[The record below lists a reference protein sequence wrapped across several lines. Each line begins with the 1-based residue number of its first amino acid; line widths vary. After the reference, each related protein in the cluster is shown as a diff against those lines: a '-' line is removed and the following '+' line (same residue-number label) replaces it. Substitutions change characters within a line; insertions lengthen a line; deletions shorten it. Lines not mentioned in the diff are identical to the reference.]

1 MFLPRREKHAGW
13 TISPAVSLTQ
23 TEEGSVKRTK
33 EIMKFH
39 TQWPPGQAQHRRRHG
54 ARSRSAFRGQAMF
67 QKEETPG
74 GSSPRSW
81 PANQRRSHRTCFR
94 ALELGDR
101 ARASVA
107 ENSHQLTRQRER
119 LMRRFKSAEHA
130 QRFLGTIRCR
140 RRRFPR
146 RAQRHRRRH
155 STPTVRGTTLHRARG
170 GRHPGRFLK
179 VRESSHS

>member
-1 MFLPRREKHAGW
+1 M
-13 TISPAVSLTQ
+13 
-23 TEEGSVKRTK
+23 KRTK

-81 PANQRRSHRTCFR
+81 PANYQRRSHRTCFR

-130 QRFLGTIRCR
+130 QRFLGPFGAVGDHFRVGRNVTAAATR
-140 RRRFPR
+140 R
-146 RAQRHRRRH
+146 QLLGERH
-155 STPTVRGTTLHRARG
+155 STGKEVVGIRVA
-170 GRHPGRFLK
+170 
-179 VRESSHS
+179 S